1 MEEIQIPLNLLFVT
15 ILALVMYNIYLEKK
29 RKTATFLE
37 IGTNHKLI
45 FDEHAKPDIHK
56 LNIILDKLIEAISN
70 LSGIEYKAPD
80 ISYCHWI
87 NAQGEAIGTTFLIKE
102 DEAAQYEMYYSEFLK
117 IINEIIE
124 ISEEQDFETALTKY
138 FEKIS
143 KNITSVS
150 IQFEDLLIKLDVQ
163 YEKTTGI

>member
-1 MEEIQIPLNLLFVT
+1 MEKIILNLLFMIPLFT
-15 ILALVMYNIYLEKK
+15 FAMYGIYLKKK

-56 LNIILDKLIEAISN
+56 LNIIPDKFIEGISN
-70 LSGIEYKAPD
+70 LSEVKYDAPD

-87 NAQGEAIGTTFLIKE
+87 NAQGETIGTTFLIKE

-117 IINEIIE
+117 IINEIVE

-143 KNITSVS
+143 KNITLVS